1 MLKPRALSA
10 RLNPILSALLLVAG
24 LALTAC
30 GEGPNGNLQIDPNR
44 RDFAV
49 REAESLR
56 ARGAR
61 VWCVPFAR
69 NLSGVE
75 IRGNA
80 RTWWGQAKAEAFDV
94 SRTPSVGAVMA
105 FRATSSMPLGHVAVV
120 SELINER
127 MLRVDHANWHR
138 NQVSLGMTVVDVSD
152 NNDWTR
158 VRLESNP
165 GAFGSVY
172 PINGFIR
179 APL

>member
-1 MLKPRALSA
+1 MSV
-10 RLNPILSALLLVAG
+10 LLLVAT
-24 LALTAC
+24 LAVTAC
-30 GEGPNGNLQIDPNR
+30 GTRPDSGSQIDPLR
-44 RDFAV
+44 RDFAM

-80 RTWWGQAKAEAFDV
+80 RTWWGQAQSAFDV
-94 SRTPSVGAVMA
+94 GSSPSVGAVMA
-105 FRATSSMPLGHVAVV
+105 FSATRSMPLGHVAVV
-120 SELINER
+120 SELVNER

-138 NQVSLGMTVVDVSD
+138 NKVSLGMAVVDVSE
-152 NNDWTR
+152 NNDWSK

-179 APL
+179 PNL